1 MVWAFIFWISIF
13 SPDKQLDI
21 NNASFDE
28 IRQLPVDSITAQKI
42 YEYLWMYGRLN
53 SIYDLLK
60 IPGITPEKLKELKPL
75 IYISRRDWEEIQEE
89 NLLRIQRRLASE
101 DGPSKAVVEDWQDL
115 LVDPLNINR
124 ATVDD
129 LLRLENVS
137 LLDAVAVV
145 KYLKGGG
152 KIESRRDLA
161 SRVDGL
167 STYGYRGMR
176 NYVSYTDRAPRDRW
190 GGNYRIKFA
199 TDPGW
204 DGVVEPGDF
213 AAALKTLA
221 TDTAEFRQ
229 AGYTDEEIEFF
240 RQQLNV
246 ESSYRGQ
253 MRNEAVA
260 SHRLRLRLGE
270 KLRLA
275 GWLGQ
280 NFYEPRAIS
289 DVKGYLTVDGLGPVE
304 RLMVGD
310 YRLALGQGILLDNNS
325 ELLPRVANRTEGL
338 FGDLNENPGFG
349 MRGAAGKVR
358 LGRAGF
364 LGFFSRANRDAIVN
378 PDSTVNWF
386 IVSNPR
392 YPTFQDAL
400 QETSTGGSFRFDLS
414 GLGFLPVGTR
424 IGASVLSSRMSR
436 DFQPKARFLDLPGD
450 AEILDDPNYLR
461 LNTGR
466 ARLFYGADFRTA
478 IENFSLE
485 GEFAQQQRGGNA
497 YLIKAR
503 TQYDYLYVN
512 VLYRHYDVKYVNHYN
527 RGYCE
532 ELRFENTIL
541 EKPYRL
547 IDPAFAAL
555 QDFPMPKAEEGV
567 MVETRYQISRA
578 VTITRAY
585 LDLWRN
591 LAWGSD
597 NCRFQAEIEYRPVF
611 GVRLRFKQK
620 VQLRENPK
628 QAVPIHSLSLESTL
642 RAMLALSNWDYLT
655 TEVRSGRTVLTPT
668 LEYNDEASI
677 NGDFIA
683 VQWEHNFSSSF
694 SGELGVATWRSAGM
708 SEWLFEDNTI
718 DFVDGQG
725 FKWYL
730 ALTDQISDDLLFYLK
745 FRHKISDFPH
755 TGLANNEGVHYRDG
769 TPVSDF
775 VSRESRFSVSLQLDF
790 LW

>member
-1 MVWAFIFWISIF
+1 MVWVFIFLIATF
-13 SPDKQLDI
+13 TPDRQLDI
-21 NNASFDE
+21 NNARFED
-28 IRQLPVDSITAQKI
+28 IRQLPVDSVTAQQI
-42 YEYLWMYGRLN
+42 YQYLLLYGRLN
-53 SIYDLLK
+53 SIYDLLQ

-75 IYISRRDWEEIQEE
+75 IYISRRDWEEVQEE

-101 DGPSKAVVEDWQDL
+101 DGPSKAVVEEWQDL

-129 LLRLENVS
+129 LLTLENVS

-176 NYVSYTDRAPRDRW
+176 HYVKFTDRAGQNRW
-190 GGNYRIKFA
+190 GGNYRIKLE
-199 TDPGW
+199 TSPDWDVVVDPS
-204 DGVVEPGDF
+204 EF
-213 AAALKTLA
+213 AAALKTVA

-229 AGYTDEEIEFF
+229 AGFTTEEIEFF
-240 RQQLNV
+240 RQRLNA
-246 ESSYRGQ
+246 ESTYRAR
-253 MRNEAVA
+253 MRNEASA
-260 SHRLRLRLGE
+260 RHRLRLRWGDKLHLGGWGGQ
-270 KLRLA
+270 KL
-275 GWLGQ
+275 
-280 NFYEPRAIS
+280 YEPGVIS
-289 DVKGYLTVDGLGPVE
+289 DVKGYVALDELGPVK
-304 RLMVGD
+304 RVIVGD
-310 YRLALGQGILLDNNS
+310 YRLALGQGILLDNDF
-325 ELLPRVANRTEGL
+325 ELLPRVYNRREGL
-338 FGDLNENPGFG
+338 FGDLNENLGFG
-349 MRGAAGKVR
+349 MRGAAGTVR
-358 LGRAGF
+358 LGRTGF
-364 LGFFSRANRDAIVN
+364 LGFFSRAKRDAILN
-378 PDSTVNWF
+378 PDSSVNWL
-386 IVSNPR
+386 IVSTPR
-392 YPTFQDAL
+392 YPTFKDVL
-400 QETSTGGSFRFDLS
+400 QETSTGGNLKFDLS

-424 IGASVLSSRMSR
+424 IGASVLSSQMSR
-436 DFQPKARFLDLPGD
+436 NFQPEARFLDLPGD
-450 AEILDDPNYLR
+450 AEVLNDPNYLR
-461 LNTGR
+461 LDTGR
-466 ARLFYGADFRTA
+466 TKMFYGADFRTA

-485 GEFAQQQRGGNA
+485 GEVARQQRGGNA
-497 YLIKAR
+497 YLVKAR

-512 VLYRHYDVKYVNHYN
+512 VLYRRYDVNYVNHYN

-532 ELRFENTIL
+532 ELRFENTTL

-547 IDPAFAAL
+547 IDPAFTAL
-555 QDFPMPKAEEGV
+555 AKFPMPKAEEGV

-585 LDLWRN
+585 LDVWRN

-597 NCRFQAEIEYRPVF
+597 NCRFQGEVEYRPVF

-628 QAVPIHSLSLESTL
+628 PAVPTNSLSLESTL
-642 RAMLALSNWDYLT
+642 RAMLSLSNWDYLT
-655 TEVRSGRTVLTPT
+655 AEVRSGRTVLTPT
-668 LEYNDEASI
+668 LKYGDEASI

-683 VQWEHNFSSSF
+683 VQWEHNFSPRF

-730 ALTDQISDDLLFYLK
+730 ALTDQISEHLLFYLK

-755 TGLANNEGVHYRDG
+755 TGLANNEGVHYGDG

-775 VSRESRFSVSLQLDF
+775 VSRESRFNVSMQLDF